1 MNKFYSLLCL
11 TIISLASVQAW
22 ANDPYAA
29 QKAYFQE
36 AQNRAANQ
44 TADNL
49 VDEGVDRLDSLLND
63 GSLEGLSETNKRKVR
78 KVLQERSLVNGVQG
92 RYMPKKVWEDDD
104 DNEAGVN
111 LLKKSDSRVLSRDA
125 QGKISAPK
133 KTWNNQ

>member
-1 MNKFYSLLCL
+1 M
-11 TIISLASVQAW
+11 
-22 ANDPYAA
+22 
-29 QKAYFQE
+29 
-36 AQNRAANQ
+36 
-44 TADNL
+44 
-49 VDEGVDRLDSLLND
+49 ND

-92 RYMPKKVWEDDD
+92 RYMPKKVWEDDV